1 MIAFFVCCLLKL
13 HSRKKGLDK
22 LIFIN
27 FAHAKNFDKRAGY
40 ARIAYT

>member
-1 MIAFFVCCLLKL
+1 MIAFFIWLEPGLT
-13 HSRKKGLDK
+13 SRKKGLDK